1 MVIGLDKFRE
11 AFASFTDNYIVIGGT
26 ACDIVLRDTAM
37 RPRATNDIDMILVIE
52 KMTTEFGNRFWKFIR
67 EGEYKNHQRKRGEDN
82 EPVHELF
89 RFTDPKD
96 GYPFQIELLSRYP
109 EILGVP
115 SGFHLAPIPIGED
128 LSSLSAIMMDEDLYN
143 YTIRNCEIING
154 IRVATSFALICLK
167 AKAYN
172 NLFDDKLN
180 GKHINEKD
188 LKKHRSDVLK
198 LIATSKVVEPIVVS
212 KGIFESI
219 SQYCDRM
226 MDLLVGNPQSLTDA
240 LQRNVGEI
248 EIFINT
254 LKVSFIAEK

>member
-11 AFASFTDNYIVIGGT
+11 AFANFTDNYIVIGGT

-52 KMTTEFGNRFWKFIR
+52 KMTPEFGKRFWEFIR
-67 EGEYKNHQRKRGEDN
+67 EGEYKNHQRKRGEDK
-82 EPVHELF
+82 EPVYELF
-89 RFTDPKD
+89 RFIEPKD

-109 EILGVP
+109 EVLGVP
-115 SGFHLAPIPIGED
+115 AGVLLAPIPIGED
-128 LSSLSAIMMDEDLYN
+128 LSSLSAIMMDEDLYD
-143 YTIRNCEIING
+143 YTVRDSAINDG

-198 LIATSKVVEPIVVS
+198 LIATSSVVEPIVVS
-212 KGIFESI
+212 KGIFDSI

-226 MDLLVGNPQSLTDA
+226 MDLLITNSQSLTDA

-248 EIFINT
+248 EIFIKT
-254 LKVSFIAEK
+254 LKESFTTEK